1 MVLDSIS
8 IVSIGGGMQAISST
22 IKENLIRLPE
32 VIRRT
37 GFSKPY
43 LYKLISDDKFPKQ
56 VKIGARSIAFVES
69 EVDEWIANKIAESRS
84 GEVA

>member
-1 MVLDSIS
+1 MP
-8 IVSIGGGMQAISST
+8 T
-22 IKENLIRLPE
+22 IFPSLKESLIRLPE
-32 VIRRT
+32 VMRRT

-56 VKIGARSIAFVES
+56 VKIGSRSIAFVES

-84 GEVA
+84 GEVV